1 MSDTKTALY
10 RQREKLSV
18 VSCLIPLFSTM
29 LVNPPEALQ
38 RVSEESQKLLS
49 ALLRLKYAASLFVM
63 GAVSRCTEQMEPHRT
78 SGAGTALLN
87 FQNKTP

>member
-18 VSCLIPLFSTM
+18 VSCLI
-29 LVNPPEALQ
+29 PPEALQ

-49 ALLRLKYAASLFVM
+49 ALLRLKYTASLFVM
-63 GAVSRCTEQMEPHRT
+63 GAVSRCTEQMESHRT